1 MYSFFGLTPSD
12 KENLILEPMFNLM
25 YYMGFSYTEAMNLP
39 VEYKHWFLE
48 RVVKEINKSS
58 EGGEGT
64 QSRAPHNNTPDMRAL
79 QNKSNPYAPARNRRF
94 T

>member
-1 MYSFFGLTPSD
+1 
-12 KENLILEPMFNLM
+12 M
-25 YYMGFSYTEAMNLP
+25 YYMGFSYTEVMNLP

-48 RVVKEINKSS
+48 RVSKEINKSS
-58 EGGEGT
+58 EEGET
-64 QSRAPHNNTPDMRAL
+64 QSRALHHNTPDVRAL